1 MAKFSSENQPAKR
14 GDGSWNG
21 TKKMR
26 DAMQKLFDEGK
37 IEGTKGYANFEEW
50 VVVKAITEGGIY
62 LDIAAK
68 RIAPAYKATL
78 EPIKIDYPK
87 DGTAVEK
94 ADAVYNAVADGEIPA
109 DVGSMLIDSLS
120 KMLNIEEITDLKN
133 RLERIEEMLN
143 KNQVN

>member
-1 MAKFSSENQPAKR
+1 MSGGRFTSENQPAKR

-37 IEGTKGYANFEEW
+37 IEGTQGYANFEEW
-50 VVVKAITEGGIY
+50 VVVKAITEGGPY

-68 RIAPAYKATL
+68 RIAPAYKPTL

-87 DGTAVEK
+87 DGTAVQK
-94 ADAVYNAVADGEIPA
+94 ANAVYDAIAGGEISP
-109 DVGSMLIDSLS
+109 DVGQIFIDALS

-133 RLERIEEMLN
+133 RLERIEEILN
-143 KNQVN
+143 KQ